1 MSSYDG
7 AMSSTAEPIGRRE
20 RKKAATRKNISDV
33 ATTLFLERG
42 FDNVSIRE
50 VADAADVSPTTVF
63 AHFSQKEALV
73 FDEDDEQRD
82 RLVAAVRN
90 RPAGVT
96 INRAL
101 HDFYAEEIDV
111 NFEEHGDQVARRFM
125 NFLNETPALRDYA
138 SKMWLRHEDALAA
151 AIADELGLSV
161 PTAEIQVY
169 SRFVLQMQIL
179 VSESDEQRATA
190 RRRFRHPRERLV
202 ADREPTGRGGYLS
215 QGALWRSGV
224 IESSMNLRSESTRAS
239 SNVWVASST
248 SSSRWSAASGS
259 TPPAFTASNVAC
271 AHSENAALTPIP
283 L

>member
-1 MSSYDG
+1 
-7 AMSSTAEPIGRRE
+7 MSSTAEPIGRRE

-179 VSESDEQRATA
+179 VSESDEQRAT
-190 RRRFRHPRERLV
+190 V
-202 ADREPTGRGGYLS
+202 AAGFDILE
-215 QGALWRSGV
+215 SGWSP
-224 IESSMNLRSESTRAS
+224 IESRLAEADT
-239 SNVWVASST
+239 
-248 SSSRWSAASGS
+248 
-259 TPPAFTASNVAC
+259 
-271 AHSENAALTPIP
+271 
-283 L
+283 

>member
-1 MSSYDG
+1 MSRYDG

-20 RKKAATRKNISDV
+20 RKKAATRKTISDV
-33 ATTLFLERG
+33 ATMLFLERG

-179 VSESDEQRATA
+179 VSESDEQRAT
-190 RRRFRHPRERLV
+190 V
-202 ADREPTGRGGYLS
+202 AAGFDILE
-215 QGALWRSGV
+215 SGWSP
-224 IESSMNLRSESTRAS
+224 IESRLSEADT
-239 SNVWVASST
+239 
-248 SSSRWSAASGS
+248 
-259 TPPAFTASNVAC
+259 
-271 AHSENAALTPIP
+271 
-283 L
+283 